1 MARLKASQTQGNE
14 ASKND
19 MLNQELRTLKE
30 ALSEAR
36 KDGPQQKDPIQVNL
50 NSNLPEETST
60 DSISEQIK
68 QQVEAARLELQK
80 RLEEGYQKRADGMK
94 AQLNKKL
101 NDARLQI
108 RQSLDAEHNQAS
120 QASETQHQQQ
130 IDHLQ
135 SRIKSLEAEING
147 LKTDSAKTDETS
159 AASQQADGIKEKQAP
174 GPKWQPTEQEA
185 RALMQSHEI
194 MRNIVKANIQSHVK
208 KQNEILATKLKE
220 EHAKD
225 MAEAQA
231 KAATAKEHAV
241 LMENKKTAVQL
252 NMANNKANT
261 SQFKLELVEKA
272 AQSTPDK
279 AVKEI
284 WDIVKASKL
293 PRPDLKQTPKTAAS
307 IADGSGR
314 PSQART
320 DKPQDIQD
328 QGSASTAAAF
338 GKPTSDEHG
347 KPPSSPTTEQ
357 QGESGQASGPSSNSS
372 QQPPSSGI
380 PTKQQPASG
389 LPTASNATTT
399 TRLPQSALP
408 VARGGA
414 NRGSQRGR
422 GSSVGGRGG
431 AGLDTKK
438 AQNAPQG
445 RGSPASG
452 GLNPSA
458 RQFVPGNKRPRD
470 ESQGPSQD
478 AEGAG
483 KRIKGGAT
491 TS

>member
-1 MARLKASQTQGNE
+1 
-14 ASKND
+14 

-36 KDGPQQKDPIQVNL
+36 KENPQQENLIQVNFTG
-50 NSNLPEETST
+50 NLPEETST
-60 DSISEQIK
+60 ESISQQIK

-94 AQLNKKL
+94 AQLNKRL
-101 NDARLQI
+101 NEAKLQI
-108 RQSLDAEHNQAS
+108 RQSVDAEHSKALQS
-120 QASETQHQQQ
+120 SETQHQQQ
-130 IDHLQ
+130 IDQLQ
-135 SRIKSLEAEING
+135 SQRKALEAEVNG
-147 LKTDSAKTDETS
+147 LKTDAAKTNETGT
-159 AASQQADGIKEKQAP
+159 ASQEADATKEKQAP

-208 KQNEILATKLKE
+208 KQNDILATKLKE

-279 AVKEI
+279 AVKEV
-284 WDIVKASKL
+284 WDSVKVAKL
-293 PRPDLKQTPKTAAS
+293 PRPDLKQTPKAATA

-314 PSQART
+314 PSQVRT
-320 DKPQDIQD
+320 DKPQDTLD
-328 QGSASTAAAF
+328 QRPSSTAAALS
-338 GKPTSDEHG
+338 KPTSDQQG

-357 QGESGQASGPSSNSS
+357 QGESGQAPGPSSNSS
-372 QQPPSSGI
+372 QQPQSSGI

-389 LPTASNATTT
+389 LPTVSNATTT
-399 TRLPQSALP
+399 TKLPQSGLP

-422 GSSVGGRGG
+422 GNSVGGRGG
-431 AGLDTKK
+431 AVLDTKK
-438 AQNAPQG
+438 AQNAPSG

-470 ESQGPSQD
+470 EPQGLPQD
-478 AEGAG
+478 AEGTG
-483 KRIKGGAT
+483 KRIKGGGT